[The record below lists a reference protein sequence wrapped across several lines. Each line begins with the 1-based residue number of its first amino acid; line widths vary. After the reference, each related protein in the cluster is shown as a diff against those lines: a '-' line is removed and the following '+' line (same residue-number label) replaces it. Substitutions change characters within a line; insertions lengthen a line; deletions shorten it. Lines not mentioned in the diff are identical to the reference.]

1 MKADSLRRSF
11 QPNQINFFLD
21 PNYKQDN
28 ITKFCL
34 GYNQSK
40 NYLRKFAGQKLVAWS
55 LDSLRLYEDEEPDR
69 VVLPSEETITGDR
82 FMY

>member
-1 MKADSLRRSF
+1 MKSDSLSRSF

-28 ITKFCL
+28 ITKFRL

-40 NYLRKFAGQKLVAWS
+40 NYLRKFADQKLVAWS
-55 LDSLRLYEDEEPDR
+55 LDSLRLYEDEETDR
-69 VVLPSEETITGDR
+69 VVLPSEETITGDL